1 MGDDT
6 YKVLTMS
13 FNQSTMC
20 HMATS
25 TYNFKRFDKDFT
37 PGAAE
42 ISITKHYA
50 ITFSAKFC
58 KVTDILKFN
67 YVIFFFDETRQAI
80 GILPTNKQEIA
91 SFKLTR
97 EKFNATVSA
106 TSFLKANKID
116 PKIYSGRYEWKQE
129 HVAGIGEL
137 YIIELKK

>member
-1 MGDDT
+1 MGNTGYD
-6 YKVLTMS
+6 
-13 FNQSTMC
+13 FR
-20 HMATS
+20 
-25 TYNFKRFDKDFT
+25 RFEKDFT

-50 ITFSAKFC
+50 IAFSAKFC

-67 YVIFFFDETRQAI
+67 YVIFFFDKTRQAI
-80 GILPTNKQEIA
+80 GILPTNKQEKA

-129 HVAGIGEL
+129 YIAGVGEL
-137 YIIELKK
+137 FIIELKK